1 MTLTAPRPLTAPPA
15 PAGGAVRAGVGS
27 LSPLALVGLLGA
39 AALLGGC
46 GGGGGGGS
54 TPPPP
59 APTPKGPLTVSVD
72 NVVAGSNLSLKITL
86 AAGATGP
93 VDVSY
98 STATTGTVTGD
109 ATGGDRCNS
118 VGVDYITATNA
129 TASVPAGASSVTVPI
144 VTCANT
150 SFEPNERLDITTS
163 LEGRTTSNRVVI
175 VNNFAGGLNDT
186 GVTQCLNTANAL
198 VACTA
203 TDIAGQ
209 DGSAGRDTSALT
221 NDAADGRVGF
231 SFATTGGACVQ
242 DQVTGYYW
250 DSVSASANTLAA
262 AQALV
267 AGANAANRCGRSD
280 WRLPTPAELASLVD
294 SGLTTGARIDA
305 KLGTTA
311 AVPAWTDTAYAGD
324 PLANWVVDFG
334 SGAVSF
340 ESATNPLGKTFAT
353 RLVAGAAAADTD
365 CTTTTTPRYTDHGN
379 GTVSDLRTGLM
390 WMQCVDGLSGASC
403 GTGTATTHASFSA
416 ALARATAV
424 NGDAAGAGKSYND
437 WRVPNRNELAS
448 LANLRCSSPA
458 IQRARFPGT
467 PNASVWTSSPA
478 TVGGFVWYVDFTD
491 GNVGISGSAGS
502 RVLRLV
508 RAGQ

>member
-15 PAGGAVRAGVGS
+15 PAGRAA
-27 LSPLALVGLLGA
+27 LRSPWLIGLLGA
-39 AALLGGC
+39 AALVSGC

-54 TPPPP
+54 SPPPP

-72 NVVAGSNLSLKITL
+72 PVVAGTNLSLKITL

-93 VDVSY
+93 VDIPY
-98 STATTGTVTGD
+98 STVATGTVTGD

-118 VGVDYITATNA
+118 VGVDYITATGAIA
-129 TASVPAGASSVTVPI
+129 TVPAGASTVTVPI
-144 VTCANT
+144 TTCANT
-150 SFEPNERLDITTS
+150 SFEPNERLDITTT
-163 LEGRTTSNRVVI
+163 LEGRTTTNRVQI
-175 VNNFAGGLNDT
+175 INNFAGGLNDT
-186 GVTQCLNTANAL
+186 GITQCLNTANAL
-198 VACTA
+198 VACSA

-209 DGSAGRDTSALT
+209 DGAAGRDTSTLT
-221 NDAADGRVGF
+221 NDGADGRAGF
-231 SFATTGGACVQ
+231 SFAAAGGGACVQ
-242 DQVTGYYW
+242 DQVTGFFW
-250 DSVSASANTLAA
+250 DMASATANTLAA

-267 AGANAANRCGRSD
+267 DAANAAARCGRTD

-294 SGLTTGARIDA
+294 AGVTTGARIDP

-311 AVPAWTDTAYAGD
+311 AVPSWTGTAYAGD
-324 PLANWVVDFG
+324 TSANWVVDF
-334 SGAVSF
+334 SAGAVAF
-340 ESATNPLGKTFAT
+340 ESAINPLGKTFAT
-353 RLVAGAAAADTD
+353 RLVAGTAAADAD
-365 CTTTTTPRYTDHGN
+365 CDNATTPRYTDHGN
-379 GTVSDLRTGLM
+379 GMVSDTRTGLM

-416 ALARATAV
+416 ALSRATAV
-424 NGDAAGAGKSYND
+424 NADAAGAGKTYND

-448 LANLRCSSPA
+448 LVNWRCNSPA
-458 IQRARFPGT
+458 IQRTRFPGT

-478 TVGGFVWYVDFTD
+478 TVAGLVWYVDFTD
-491 GNVGISGSAGS
+491 GNVGLSGSAGS

>member
-1 MTLTAPRPLTAPPA
+1 
-15 PAGGAVRAGVGS
+15 
-27 LSPLALVGLLGA
+27 
-39 AALLGGC
+39 
-46 GGGGGGGS
+46 
-54 TPPPP
+54 
-59 APTPKGPLTVSVD
+59 PKGPLTVSVD
-72 NVVAGSNLSLKITL
+72 PVVAGGNLSVKITL

-93 VDVSY
+93 VDISY
-98 STATTGTVTGD
+98 STVPTGTTTGD

-118 VGVDYITATNA
+118 VGVDYISATNA
-129 TASVPAGASSVTVPI
+129 TATVPAGASSVTVPI
-144 VTCANT
+144 TTCANT
-150 SFEPNERLDITTS
+150 NFEPNERLDITTS

-198 VACTA
+198 VACSA

-209 DGSAGRDTSALT
+209 DGSAGRDASALT

-242 DQVTGYYW
+242 DQVTGYTW
-250 DSVSASANTLAA
+250 DSVSTTANTLAA

-267 AGANAANRCGRSD
+267 TAANAANRCGRSD

-294 SGLTTGARIDA
+294 SGLATGARIDA

-311 AVPAWTDTAYAGD
+311 AIPFWTGTTYVVD
-324 PLANWVVDFG
+324 PNGNWVVDFG
-334 SGAVSF
+334 SGAVTF
-340 ESATNPLGKTFAT
+340 ESAVNPLGKTFAA
-353 RLVAGAAAADTD
+353 RLIAGTAAADAD
-365 CTTTTTPRYTDHGN
+365 CDNATTPRYTDHGN

-390 WMQCVDGLSGASC
+390 WMQCVDGLSGATC
-403 GTGTATTHASFSA
+403 GTGTATTHASFAA
-416 ALARATAV
+416 ALGRAATVNADATA
-424 NGDAAGAGKSYND
+424 GKGYND

-448 LANLRCSSPA
+448 LVNWRCSSPA
-458 IQRARFPGT
+458 IQRTRFPGT
-467 PNASVWTSSPA
+467 PNSSVWTSSPA
-478 TVGGFVWYVDFTD
+478 TVAGLVWYVDFTD
-491 GNVGISGSAGS
+491 GNVGLSGSAGS

>member
-15 PAGGAVRAGVGS
+15 PAGRAAGTRG
-27 LSPLALVGLLGA
+27 LPPLAWVGLLGV

-54 TPPPP
+54 TPTPP

-72 NVVAGSNLSLKITL
+72 NVVAGSNLSVKINL

-93 VDVSY
+93 VDISY
-98 STATTGTVTGD
+98 STVATGTVTGD

-118 VGVDYITATNA
+118 VGVDYITATGA
-129 TASVPAGASSVTVPI
+129 TASVPAGATSVTVPI
-144 VTCANT
+144 VTCANA
-150 SFEPNERLDITTS
+150 SFEPNERLDITTTYD
-163 LEGRTTSNRVVI
+163 GRTTTNRVVI
-175 VNNFAGGLNDT
+175 INNFAGGLNDT
-186 GVTQCLNTANAL
+186 GVTQCLNSANAL
-198 VACTA
+198 VACST

-209 DGSAGRDTSALT
+209 DGAAGRDASALT

-231 SFATTGGACVQ
+231 SFATAGGACVQ
-242 DQVTGYYW
+242 DQVTGLYW
-250 DSVSASANTLAA
+250 DSVSATANTLAA
-262 AQALV
+262 AQVLAT
-267 AGANAANRCGRSD
+267 AANAANRCGRSD

-294 SGLTTGARIDA
+294 AGLSSGARIDP

-311 AVPAWTDTAYAGD
+311 AVSSWTGTAYAGD
-324 PLANWVVDFG
+324 PTANWVVDFG
-334 SGAVSF
+334 SGALAF
-340 ESATNPLGKTFAT
+340 EAATNPLGKTFAT
-353 RLVAGAAAADTD
+353 RLVAGTAAADAD
-365 CTTTTTPRYTDHGN
+365 CTSTTTPRYTDHGN

-390 WMQCVDGLSGASC
+390 WMQCVDGLSGATC

-416 ALARATAV
+416 ALGRATAV
-424 NGDAAGAGKSYND
+424 NADAAGSGKTYND
-437 WRVPNRNELAS
+437 WRVPNRSELAS
-448 LANLRCSSPA
+448 LVNWRCSSPA
-458 IQRARFPGT
+458 IQRSRFPGT

-478 TVGGFVWYVDFTD
+478 TVAGFVWYVDFTD